1 MNIQTDSTS
10 SGNRLAAPVHGTP
23 ASGRR
28 FVVLLLPILL
38 AACTGEPGPLGPTGP
53 QGPAGPAG
61 SAASSPALV
70 IKGAALDVHA
80 HLASQSL
87 TDRLTGGGVPAS
99 MGEELVA
106 RLDEANVQ
114 RAVVLA
120 GGYMGAPVGITDDS
134 NMAPE
139 NDFVAAEV
147 AKHRT
152 RLIGF
157 CGINPLFAS
166 AVGEID
172 RCLDLPGMV
181 GVKLHLPGS
190 GIDMTRPTDVAA
202 VAAVFARIAARDAP
216 VLVHVGNAFG
226 LPLDVEGLTNLG
238 GVILAH
244 RGLRLVH
251 AHCAGPRDD
260 QEIEVWLRAGGVS
273 SNSYV
278 EGSACLKFYKD
289 APLAHRELIVW
300 RFRKWGIDR
309 VFLGSDYLKALP
321 EETPK
326 EALETLGKYPFTQE
340 EIDTILSNDG
350 SAWLGPR
357 GAVQAFSNRR

>member
-1 MNIQTDSTS
+1 MFIQIESPRRGS
-10 SGNRLAAPVHGTP
+10 RRAA
-23 ASGRR
+23 R
-28 FVVLLLPILL
+28 VLLPLL
-38 AACTGEPGPLGPTGP
+38 AAASACTGDPGPVGPAGP

-61 SAASSPALV
+61 STASAPALV
-70 IKGAALDVHA
+70 IKGAALDVHG

-87 TDRLTGGGVPAS
+87 TDRFTGGGVPAS
-99 MGEELVA
+99 TGAELVE

-120 GGYMGAPVGITDDS
+120 GGYMGTPVGITDDS
-134 NMAPE
+134 RMAPE
-139 NDFVAAEV
+139 NDFVAGEV

-157 CGINPLFAS
+157 CGINPLFGS
-166 AVGEID
+166 AVAEID

-190 GIDMTRPTDVAA
+190 GIDMTKPSDVAA
-202 VAAVFARIAARDAP
+202 VAAVFDKILARDAP
-216 VLVHVGNAFG
+216 VLMHVGNAFG
-226 LPLDVEGLTNLG
+226 LPIGVEGLTNLG
-238 GVILAH
+238 GIILSH
-244 RGLRLVH
+244 PGVRLVH

-260 QEIEVWLRAGGVS
+260 QEIEVWLRGGGVTPTS
-273 SNSYV
+273 FV
-278 EGSACLKFYKD
+278 ETSACLKFYKD
-289 APLAHRELIVW
+289 APLEHRELIVW
-300 RFRKWGIDR
+300 RFRKWGINR
-309 VFLGSDYLKALP
+309 VFMGSDYLKILP

-357 GAVQAFSNRR
+357 GAVPSMSNGS